1 MPRLVDDPDTIVTG
15 NGDPPVV
22 DIGAHE
28 LQGISCPWDLDGNG
42 NVGILDLLAWLAN
55 WGPCP

>member
-15 NGDPPVV
+15 NGDRPVV

-28 LQGISCPWDLDGNG
+28 LQGISCPWDLDGNS
-42 NVGILDLLAWLAN
+42 NVGILDLLALLAN
-55 WGPCP
+55 WG